1 MSLILCFSTKSE
13 KESGEGKKR
22 WAKAVQKIAI
32 QHQQESALAYI
43 GEDRLQKLTCPSVC
57 VTTHDVDKV
66 SNLVFVIIKIIKS
79 QVEAKHFSPINPY

>member
-1 MSLILCFSTKSE
+1 MSLILRFSTKSK
-13 KESGEGKKR
+13 KESEGKKR

-66 SNLVFVIIKIIKS
+66 SNLIFFDAVTATMVSVVRIGKL
-79 QVEAKHFSPINPY
+79 VNLD